1 MRYLIAI
8 LTSAL
13 FAIAAAAI
21 IWAWWLSPISTF
33 LVFTAVLHGIGLGV
47 PLAWLFDQ
55 FRISPSA
62 HRASIA
68 AMASILSVAALV
80 GGQYVAD
87 AKIYH
92 NQRQRAM
99 SQFFPVP
106 PHSAKAVLQEYD
118 RSLLAPVTGRT
129 GVIGYIMLQDRTTA
143 WRRWLRVA
151 DVLLVMAIASVLAA
165 HPAPLARPPG

>member
-8 LTSAL
+8 LTAVM
-13 FAIAAAAI
+13 FAITAAAV
-21 IWAWWLSPISTF
+21 IWAWWLSPIPTF
-33 LVFTAVLHGIGLGV
+33 LVFTPVLHGIWLGV
-47 PLAWLFDQ
+47 ALAWVFDR
-55 FRISPSA
+55 FAIREPSR
-62 HRASIA
+62 RASIA

-80 GGQYVAD
+80 GGQDVAD

-99 SQFFPVP
+99 SKFFPMP

-129 GVIGYIMLQDRTTA
+129 GVIGYIMLQDRTA
-143 WRRWLRVA
+143 VWRRWLRVV
-151 DVLLVMAIASVLAA
+151 DVLLVVAITSVLAA
-165 HPAPLARPPG
+165 RPAPLARPRG